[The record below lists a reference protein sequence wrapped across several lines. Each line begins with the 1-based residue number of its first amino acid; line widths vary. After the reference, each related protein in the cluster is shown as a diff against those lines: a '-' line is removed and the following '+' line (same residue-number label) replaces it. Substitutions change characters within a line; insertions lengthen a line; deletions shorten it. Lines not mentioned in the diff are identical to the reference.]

1 MSKAN
6 VVIITD
12 KAELDKRILAWSQRG
27 KKWVEEGHQLAMS
40 ALTMASKHNDVGP
53 VNRLYLAMPKGTKSS
68 AMVSWLL
75 SYGMLVANE
84 GDNKKEM
91 PFKYTKD
98 KAWKLEEAAQD
109 PWYNH
114 KPEPAPDQVF
124 DLQKALEQVI
134 NRAKG
139 KQLVHADL
147 LPKLQE
153 MLAATA
159 GNITEGSLPASA
171 DAGADEDQEGLPE
184 AKF

>member
-1 MSKAN
+1 MTMKNPA
-6 VVIITD
+6 IITD
-12 KAELDKRILAWSQRG
+12 KAELDKRITAWGQRG
-27 KKWVEEGHQLAMS
+27 KKWVEEGHLLALS

-53 VNRLYLAMPKGTKSS
+53 VNRLFLAMPKGTKTS
-68 AMVSWLL
+68 AMTSWLL

-84 GDNKKEM
+84 ADNKKEM

-98 KAWKLEEAAQD
+98 KAWNLEGAAQD

-153 MLAATA
+153 MLADVA

-171 DAGADEDQEGLPE
+171 DAGVDEEETQ
-184 AKF
+184 AS